1 MDYEKY
7 MRMALEEARAARS
20 EGEVPIGCVIADEK
34 GEVIARAHNRGAHLN
49 DPLRHAETE
58 AISRACRLRGGERL
72 SGCTLFVTAE
82 PCPMCAG
89 AIILSRVKTLVYGAR
104 EELTGSCA
112 SVLNLFEER
121 YPSRPA
127 IYSGVLKDECAEI
140 MSDFF
145 AEVRRRKDE
154 G

>member
-7 MRMALEEARAARS
+7 MRMALDEARLALD
-20 EGEVPIGCVIADEK
+20 EGEVPIGCVIADEN
-34 GEVIARAHNRGAHLN
+34 GSVIARGRNRCAAEG

-58 AISRACRLRGGERL
+58 AISAACRVRAGERL
-72 SGCTLFVTAE
+72 SGCTLFVTVE

-89 AIILSRVKTLVYGAR
+89 AIMLSRVKTLVYGAR

-121 YPSRPA
+121 YPNRPA
-127 IYSGVLKDECAEI
+127 IYSGVLREDCALL
-140 MSDFF
+140 MKRFF
-145 AEVRRRKDE
+145 SELREKE
-154 G
+154 